1 MPRLAVV
8 PDLEQE
14 LDGLFGVSLDEFTA
28 RRNELAGRLKS
39 AGQADAAEQ
48 VRALRKPSVPVW
60 AVNQLA
66 RRDPDTVAKAVE
78 AGRQL
83 REAQEAAF
91 GGGGADAVR
100 RATADERG
108 AVREL
113 TRAAERLLEDEG
125 RKPTRAVVDRIGA
138 TLRAAAVDPDAAGL
152 LARGRLT
159 GELESPGFTAVA
171 SLAPPPAKGRRGR
184 AAAPAAPDRAAKRAH
199 EQRVRRLEQRLD
211 TLERKAEQAA
221 GRAER
226 AEADAIAAREA
237 ADGAAEELKQ
247 ERARGPG

>member
-14 LDGLFGVSLDEFTA
+14 LDELFGVRLDEFTV
-28 RRNELAGRLKS
+28 RRNELAARLKK
-39 AGQADAAEQ
+39 AGQPEAAEQ
-48 VRALRKPSVPVW
+48 VRTLRKPSVPVW
-60 AVNQLA
+60 AVNQVA
-66 RRDPDTVAKAVE
+66 RRDPDAVARVVD

-91 GGGGADAVR
+91 AGGGADAVR
-100 RATADERG
+100 RATADERD
-108 AVREL
+108 AVRRV
-113 TRAAERLLEDEG
+113 TRAAERLLDDEG

-138 TLRAAAVDPDAAGL
+138 TLRAAAVDADAADV

-159 GELESPGFTAVA
+159 GELESPGFAAVA
-171 SLAPPPAKGRRGR
+171 TLAPPPSKRRRG
-184 AAAPAAPDRAAKRAH
+184 APAAADRAARRAH
-199 EQRVRRLEQRLD
+199 EQRLRRLEQRLE

-221 GRAER
+221 VRAER

-237 ADGAAEELKQ
+237 ADTAAEELRHER
-247 ERARGPG
+247 ERAPA

>member
-14 LDGLFGVSLDEFTA
+14 LDDLFGVPLDDFTA
-28 RRNELAGRLKS
+28 RRNELAARLKS
-39 AGQADAAEQ
+39 AGRPEAAEQ
-48 VRALRKPSVPVW
+48 VRGLRKPSVPVW
-60 AVNQLA
+60 AVNQVA
-66 RRDPDTVAKAVE
+66 RRDPDAMTRVVE

-83 REAQEAAF
+83 RQAQEAAF

-100 RATADERG
+100 HATADERG

-113 TRAAERLLEDEG
+113 TRAAERLLEEEG
-125 RKPTRAVVDRIGA
+125 RKPTRSVVDRIGA
-138 TLRAAAVDPDAAGL
+138 TLRAAAVDPEAAEL

-171 SLAPPPAKGRRGR
+171 SLAPPPSRRRR
-184 AAAPAAPDRAAKRAH
+184 AATAPPDRAARRAH
-199 EQRVRRLEQRLD
+199 EQRLKRLEQRLQ

-221 GRAER
+221 VRAER
-226 AEADAIAAREA
+226 AAADALAAREA
-237 ADGAAEELKQ
+237 ADEAAEELRQ
-247 ERARGPG
+247 ERERGR

>member
-14 LDGLFGVSLDEFTA
+14 LDELFGVPLEEFTA
-28 RRNELAGRLKS
+28 RRNELAARLKN
-39 AGQADAAEQ
+39 AGQPEAAEQ

-66 RRDPDTVAKAVE
+66 RRDPEALASVVE

-83 REAQEAAF
+83 RKAQEAAF

-100 RATADERG
+100 RATAEERG
-108 AVREL
+108 ALRQV
-113 TRAAERLLEDEG
+113 TRAAERLLEDGG

-138 TLRAAAVDPDAAGL
+138 TLRAAAVDPEAADL

-171 SLAPPPAKGRRGR
+171 SLAPPPSKRRPAG
-184 AAAPAAPDRAAKRAH
+184 AATTDRAARREH
-199 EQRVRRLEQRLD
+199 EQRLQRLEQRLE

-221 GRAER
+221 LRAER

-237 ADGAAEELKQ
+237 ADAAAEELRQ
-247 ERARGPG
+247 EREKQP

>member
-14 LDGLFGVSLDEFTA
+14 LDDLFGVPLDDFTA
-28 RRNELAGRLKS
+28 RRNELAARLKS
-39 AGQADAAEQ
+39 AGQPEAAEQ
-48 VRALRKPSVPVW
+48 VRGLRKPSVPVW
-60 AVNQLA
+60 AVNQVA
-66 RRDPDTVAKAVE
+66 RRDPGAMTRVVE

-83 REAQEAAF
+83 RQAQEAAF

-113 TRAAERLLEDEG
+113 TRAAERLLEEEG
-125 RKPTRAVVDRIGA
+125 RKPTRSVVDRIGA
-138 TLRAAAVDPDAAGL
+138 TLRAAAVDPEAAEL

-171 SLAPPPAKGRRGR
+171 SLAPPPSKRRR
-184 AAAPAAPDRAAKRAH
+184 AATAPPDRAARRAH
-199 EQRVRRLEQRLD
+199 EQRLKRLEQRLE

-221 GRAER
+221 VRAER
-226 AEADAIAAREA
+226 AAADALAAREA
-237 ADGAAEELKQ
+237 ADEAAEELRQ
-247 ERARGPG
+247 ERQPG